1 MKNDLDL
8 SLYLVASR
16 GKKSDE
22 LFLNTLEEAIKGG
35 VSIIQLREKEL
46 SSREF
51 YKLGL
56 KVQKLCKEYEIPF
69 LINDRIDI
77 ALALD
82 ADGVH
87 LGQEDLEV
95 RFARKI
101 LGKEKIIGLS
111 LKNLEQLKDI
121 DGADYLG
128 CGAIKATPTKES
140 SVISFET
147 LSQICEKVGANIN
160 DVRVGIGSDS
170 RIGYSF
176 IYPGCGYGGSCFP
189 KDIQALSFIA
199 KQNNVE
205 TKILDAIEYVNEYQ
219 KNLIANKIIKRFG
232 ENLDNKIFCIW
243 GLSFKPE
250 TDDIREAPSIYL
262 MQKLLQSNAM
272 IQCYDPQANINM
284 KAIFP
289 NVKYYNNKYDA
300 IDNADALIIM
310 TEWKE
315 FRNPDF
321 KIIKDKLKNLI
332 IFDGRNIYKDM
343 DLNEFEYY
351 YIGGGN
357 HII

>member
-56 KVQKLCKEYEIPF
+56 KAQKLCKEYEIPF

-147 LSQICEKVGANIN
+147 LSQICEKSPIGVVAIGGIDKELIKELKGIKISGIAV
-160 DVRVGIGSDS
+160 VRAIMDAQNA
-170 RIGYSF
+170 YL
-176 IYPGCGYGGSCFP
+176 
-189 KDIQALSFIA
+189 AA
-199 KQNNVE
+199 KELRQE
-205 TKILDAIEYVNEYQ
+205 MNE
-219 KNLIANKIIKRFG
+219 N
-232 ENLDNKIFCIW
+232 
-243 GLSFKPE
+243 LSFK
-250 TDDIREAPSIYL
+250 
-262 MQKLLQSNAM
+262 
-272 IQCYDPQANINM
+272 
-284 KAIFP
+284 
-289 NVKYYNNKYDA
+289 
-300 IDNADALIIM
+300 
-310 TEWKE
+310 
-315 FRNPDF
+315 
-321 KIIKDKLKNLI
+321 
-332 IFDGRNIYKDM
+332 
-343 DLNEFEYY
+343 
-351 YIGGGN
+351 
-357 HII
+357 